1 MELQRRKDWESN
13 KPIPGVI
20 LEIKTC
26 ISCPD
31 SVGFSLDSD
40 GTLDIKDPMCQWNPT
55 KKISLIHFPIMPHW
69 CPRTELIPDMTT
81 STINPERF
89 CAKRQAWQ
97 NLSREAKMVLNVLF
111 TLPEE
116 FICKNKIIIKTL
128 ISKTVREDR
137 DKKEKLVAAEKVYKE
152 LKGFTRELFH

>member
-13 KPIPGVI
+13 KPIPGAI
-20 LEIKTC
+20 LEIRSC

-31 SVGFSLDSD
+31 SMGFSLDHD
-40 GTLDIKDPMCQWNPT
+40 GTLDIKDPMCQWNPS
-55 KKISLIHFPIMPHW
+55 KKVLLVHFPIMPHW

-97 NLSREAKMVLNVLF
+97 NLSREATMVLNVLF

-116 FICKNKIIIKTL
+116 FLCKNKVIVKTL
-128 ISKTVREDR
+128 ISKTVREER
-137 DKKEKLVAAEKVYKE
+137 DKLEKLVAAEKVYKE
-152 LKGFTRELFH
+152 LKDFTWELFH